1 MLHFVKTHRLFTVV
15 ITLVVLIA
23 GVSTAV
29 SLSRND
35 SKYVTTSK
43 LESIK
48 IGESEQIIKSTFG
61 EPDSISSNSKKILR
75 DLKKY
80 DKFKSVSDN
89 YIGSELSKVTKKIN
103 NQSLG
108 SILQTEE
115 DSNLNLLQYPY
126 GKGGDGSVTFLF
138 KDSKLIYVF
147 AINS

>member
-1 MLHFVKTHRLFTVV
+1 MVHFVKTHRLFTAV
-15 ITLVVLIA
+15 ITIVVLIA
-23 GVSTAV
+23 VISTVV

-35 SKYVTTSK
+35 SKYVTSSN
-43 LESIK
+43 LETIK
-48 IGESEQIIKSTFG
+48 IGESEKTIKSTFG
-61 EPDSISSNSKKILR
+61 EPDSISSESKAILR

-103 NQSLG
+103 NQSLE
-108 SILQTEE
+108 SVLHTAA
-115 DSNLNLLQYPY
+115 DSKLNLLQYPY
-126 GKGGDGSVTFLF
+126 GKGGDESVTFIF